1 MGKERMKFGVT
12 SMNSTDNYEGIF
24 APAFG
29 AATTGGAAITLPF
42 CGDALLVTPDDMIPD
57 PIALKSLSEPLHSL
71 KIGSIGAADCEMR
84 IWSAQQ
90 ELSADLVK
98 ADLRRLMCLWPQA
111 LAEAVNRGRQ
121 LAVWIHE
128 NRFCGVC
135 GGKMETSTLIP
146 SRKCAACGFA
156 AFPRISPVC
165 IVLVARRN
173 EVLLA
178 RSPHFTPGIYS
189 VLAGFVEAGES
200 VEACV
205 RREVKEEVGIE
216 VGNLRWFGSQSWPF
230 PHSLMLGFMA
240 DYAGG
245 ELVPQEEEIEDV
257 QWFRRDNLPALPAPW
272 TIARLLIQSWIDQ
285 ESLQPAMTKPG
296 PT

>member
-1 MGKERMKFGVT
+1 
-12 SMNSTDNYEGIF
+12 MNSADNYRDIF
-24 APAFG
+24 FPAFG
-29 AATTGGAAITLPF
+29 PATPGSETITLSF
-42 CGDALLVTPDDMIPD
+42 SGDALLVTPDNTTPD
-57 PIALKSLSEPLHSL
+57 ISMLQPLDEPLHHL
-71 KIGSIGAADCEMR
+71 KIGSIGAAVCEMR

-90 ELSADLVK
+90 ELPAGLIK
-98 ADLRRLMCLWPQA
+98 ADLRRLISIWPQA

-121 LAVWIHE
+121 LAVWIRE

-135 GGKMETSTLIP
+135 GGRMETSALIP
-146 SRKCAACGFA
+146 ARKCAACGFA

-165 IVLVARRN
+165 IVLVARQD
-173 EVLLA
+173 EILLA

-200 VEACV
+200 VEVCV
-205 RREVKEEVGIE
+205 HREVKEEVGIE
-216 VGNLRWFGSQSWPF
+216 VENLRWFGSQSWPF

-245 ELVPQEEEIEDV
+245 TLTPQEEEIEDA

-272 TIARLLIQSWIDQ
+272 TIACRMIQSWLDQ
-285 ESLQPAMTKPG
+285 ENRQPGMTKPG